1 MTPSGLL
8 PLTRTRYTLPQLT
21 LELCDE
27 CTLQAAACI
36 FERRLI
42 GPRSP

>member
-8 PLTRTRYTLPQLT
+8 PLTRTRYMLPQLT

-27 CTLQAAACI
+27 CTL
-36 FERRLI
+36 
-42 GPRSP
+42 